1 MMFKKKIG
9 NHTKEYGQPKPNK
22 RAKKVIAAILAS
34 LTGISAMTVVSG
46 VIAYD
51 TVFQRYK
58 RPDYATYPG
67 EYLFERVKDG
77 LSRTEFYY
85 RANKSELKGYYYP
98 AQNGKGLVV
107 IAHGFHAGA
116 DDYLPMIAY
125 MVRRG
130 YNVFAYDNTGTYDS
144 KGEWVVGMCQALVDL
159 DNTLSYLKA
168 TPPYNQMPVFLLG
181 HSMGGYAVTS
191 VLALQKHVRACAA
204 IAPMNNG
211 YTIMLEKGEQYV
223 GKLAL
228 TAAPVFNVYQ
238 KMLFGE
244 YAQYNGVKGINS
256 VDIPVLIAHGVDDKV
271 ITYSEQSVIAHKD
284 EITNKNVSYYVGK
297 GLQGDHDNIWHS
309 VEAAAYQSEVASGL
323 KLLKKQKGDKMTREE
338 IAAYSNTVDHAK
350 YSAVNKEL
358 FEEIIKLF
366 DGALAK

>member
-1 MMFKKKIG
+1 
-9 NHTKEYGQPKPNK
+9 
-22 RAKKVIAAILAS
+22 
-34 LTGISAMTVVSG
+34 
-46 VIAYD
+46 
-51 TVFQRYK
+51 
-58 RPDYATYPG
+58 
-67 EYLFERVKDG
+67 
-77 LSRTEFYY
+77 
-85 RANKSELKGYYYP
+85 
-98 AQNGKGLVV
+98 
-107 IAHGFHAGA
+107 
-116 DDYLPMIAY
+116 
-125 MVRRG
+125 
-130 YNVFAYDNTGTYDS
+130 
-144 KGEWVVGMCQALVDL
+144 
-159 DNTLSYLKA
+159 
-168 TPPYNQMPVFLLG
+168 
-181 HSMGGYAVTS
+181 MGGYAVTS

-338 IAAYSNTVDHAK
+338 IAAYYNTVDHAK